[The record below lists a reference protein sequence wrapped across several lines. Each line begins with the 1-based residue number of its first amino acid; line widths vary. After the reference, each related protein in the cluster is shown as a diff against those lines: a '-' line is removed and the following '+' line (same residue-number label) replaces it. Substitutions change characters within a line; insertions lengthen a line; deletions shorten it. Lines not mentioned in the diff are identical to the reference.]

1 MFNNAVAFWRFCYNR
16 RILVSQIPM
25 RRLFVLFL
33 VLMLPLQ
40 VFAGIAEDRLAFFEN
55 TTVSA
60 SESKPAP
67 STQSLQSPNGERQL
81 IQLDAAAANDDSD
94 NEDSPGDNLTDD
106 FAGHATFGDDAVPAS
121 FLVFAVHLPDFI
133 STLHN
138 DAASIP
144 PYLPPAARPPKI

>member
-1 MFNNAVAFWRFCYNR
+1 
-16 RILVSQIPM
+16 M

-33 VLMLPLQ
+33 ILMLPLQ

-55 TTVSA
+55 TAAST
-60 SESKPAP
+60 SESKSAP
-67 STQSLQSPNGERQL
+67 TTQSLQSPGGEWQ
-81 IQLDAAAANDDSD
+81 ITQLDAAANDDSD
-94 NEDSPGDNLTDD
+94 NQDSPGDNLTDD

-121 FLVFAVHLPDFI
+121 FLVFAIHTPDFI